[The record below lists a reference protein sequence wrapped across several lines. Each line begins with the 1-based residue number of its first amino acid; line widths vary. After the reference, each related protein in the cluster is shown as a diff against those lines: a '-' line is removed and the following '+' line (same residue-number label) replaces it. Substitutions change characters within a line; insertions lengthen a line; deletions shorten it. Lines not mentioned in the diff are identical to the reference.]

1 MTAHMSRA
9 EREQMLTEVA
19 ASLGFHVDVRPRLA
33 VRPGVQVCLVD
44 ELRTWLSPWATVDTQ
59 WRARWTEGECT
70 TGIAVGYLVREAEGR
85 TEVEFYRIDIP
96 VRVTPTSVP
105 VQLYLAPAAR

>member
-19 ASLGFHVDVRPRLA
+19 TALGFHVDIRPRVA

-44 ELRTWLSPWATVDTQ
+44 ERRTWLSPWATVDTQ
-59 WRARWTEGECT
+59 WRACWTKGQCA
-70 TGIAVGYLVREAEGR
+70 TGTVAGYLVREAEGR
-85 TEVEFYRIDIP
+85 AEVEFYRIDIP

-105 VQLYLAPAAR
+105 VQLALAPA